1 MKAGAMHNATPK
13 RGARRNLFDELRE
26 GIAALADSRE
36 GKQTLSTHKVAYKT
50 APKLTPRN

>member
-1 MKAGAMHNATPK
+1 MHNATPK